1 MVAALYANPNWDDE
15 KNDRTARIKELN
27 KHYNET
33 IERIYHPERFKEVDI
48 DWSNPFWQAHQ
59 RSIQKTRERYGL
71 ANHGISMR
79 DVIDAESQDAAK
91 LRELERRAD
100 LRRAVDQLS
109 MN

>member
-1 MVAALYANPNWDDE
+1 MVAALYSNPNWDDE

-33 IERIYHPERFKEVDI
+33 IERIYHPERFKEIDI

-59 RSIQKTRERYGL
+59 RSIQKTREHYGL
-71 ANHGISMR
+71 ANHEINMR
-79 DVIDAESQDAAK
+79 DVIDSEAQETEK

-100 LRRAVDQLS
+100 MRRAVDQLS
-109 MN
+109 VN